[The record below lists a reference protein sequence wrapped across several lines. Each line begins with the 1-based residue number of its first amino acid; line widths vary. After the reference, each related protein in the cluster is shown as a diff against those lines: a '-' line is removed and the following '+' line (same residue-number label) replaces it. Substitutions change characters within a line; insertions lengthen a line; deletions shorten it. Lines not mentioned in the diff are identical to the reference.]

1 MSIGLIGRKLGM
13 TRVFNENGKSV
24 PVTVIQVEANRVTQ
38 IKNAETDGYTAI
50 QVTTGERKAS
60 RMTKAEIGHFAK
72 SGVAAGRGLWEFRL
86 EPSELEAYQLGS
98 EIKVDAFKDVKKVDV
113 TGQSKGKGTAGTIK
127 RYHFL
132 HQDYTHVNSRSH
144 RVPGSTGQNQT
155 PGRVFKGKKMAGHM
169 GAVRVTVQNLEIVK
183 IDAENDVILVKGSVP
198 GPKKS
203 LVMIKETVKSGK

>member
-13 TRVFNENGKSV
+13 TRVFNENGVSV

-38 IKNAETDGYTAI
+38 VKNADTDGYNAI

-72 SGVAAGRGLWEFRL
+72 TGVQAGRGLWEFRL
-86 EPSELEAYQLGS
+86 DSAELESYQVGA

-127 RYHFL
+127 RYNFL
-132 HQDYTHVNSRSH
+132 HQDYTHGNSRSH
-144 RVPGSTGQNQT
+144 RVVGSTGQNQT
-155 PGRVFKGKKMAGHM
+155 PGRVFKGKKMFGHM
-169 GAVRVTVQNLEIVK
+169 GSEKVTVMGLDLVR
-183 IDAENDVILVKGSVP
+183 IDADRNLLLVKGAVP
-198 GPKKS
+198 GANNGDLIVRPS
-203 LVMIKETVKSGK
+203 VKA

>member
-38 IKNAETDGYTAI
+38 LKNLENDGYTAI

-72 SGVAAGRGLWEFRL
+72 SGVQAGRGLWEFRL
-86 EPSELEAYQLGS
+86 NDEELASYKVGD
-98 EIKVDAFKDVKKVDV
+98 EIKVDAFQDVKKVDV

-127 RYHFL
+127 R
-132 HQDYTHVNSRSH
+132 
-144 RVPGSTGQNQT
+144 VPGSTGQNQT
-155 PGRVFKGKKMAGHM
+155 PGRVFKGKKMVGHM
-169 GAVRVTVQNLEIVK
+169 GSEKVTVLGLDLVR
-183 IDAENDVILVKGSVP
+183 IDAERNLLLVKGAVP
-198 GPKKS
+198 GANNGDVIVRPS
-203 LVMIKETVKSGK
+203 LKA

>member
-38 IKNAETDGYTAI
+38 LKNLENDGYTAI

-72 SGVAAGRGLWEFRL
+72 SGVQAGRGLWEFRL
-86 EPSELEAYQLGS
+86 NDEELASYKVGD
-98 EIKVDAFKDVKKVDV
+98 EIKVDAFQDVKKVDV
-113 TGQSKGKGTAGTIK
+113 TGQSKGKGTAGTI
-127 RYHFL
+127 
-132 HQDYTHVNSRSH
+132 N

-155 PGRVFKGKKMAGHM
+155 PGRVFKGKKMVGHM
-169 GAVRVTVQNLEIVK
+169 GSEKVTVLGLDLVR
-183 IDAENDVILVKGSVP
+183 IDAERNLLLVKGAVP
-198 GPKKS
+198 GANNGDVIVRPS
-203 LVMIKETVKSGK
+203 LKA

>member
-38 IKNAETDGYTAI
+38 VKNAETDGYNAI
-50 QVTTGERKAS
+50 QVTTRERKAS
-60 RMTKAEIGHFAK
+60 RINKPETGHFAK
-72 SGVAAGRGLWEFRL
+72 AKVAAGRGLWEFRL
-86 EPSELEAYQLGS
+86 EPAELAAYQVGS

-132 HQDYTHVNSRSH
+132 HQDFTHGNSRSH

-155 PGRVFKGKKMAGHM
+155 PGHVFKGKKMVGHM
-169 GAVRVTVQNLEIVK
+169 GDERVTVLDLELVRIDSERNLL
-183 IDAENDVILVKGSVP
+183 LVKGAVP
-198 GPKKS
+198 GANNGDLIVRPS
-203 LVMIKETVKSGK
+203 VKA

>member
-38 IKNAETDGYTAI
+38 LKNLENDGYTAI

-72 SGVAAGRGLWEFRL
+72 SGVQAGRGLWEFRL
-86 EPSELEAYQLGS
+86 NDEELASYKVGD
-98 EIKVDAFKDVKKVDV
+98 EIKVDAFQDVKKVDV

-132 HQDYTHVNSRSH
+132 HQDYTHGNSRSH

-155 PGRVFKGKKMAGHM
+155 PGRVFKGKKMVGDLKKK
-169 GAVRVTVQNLEIVK
+169 VT
-183 IDAENDVILVKGSVP
+183 GS
-198 GPKKS
+198 K
-203 LVMIKETVKSGK
+203 

>member
-38 IKNAETDGYTAI
+38 VKNAETDGYNAI
-50 QVTTGERKAS
+50 QVTTGDRKAS
-60 RMTKAEIGHFAK
+60 RINKPETGHFAK
-72 SGVAAGRGLWEFRL
+72 AKVAAGRGLWEFRL
-86 EPSELEAYQLGS
+86 EPAELAAYQVGS

-132 HQDYTHVNSRSH
+132 HQDFTHGNSRSH

-155 PGRVFKGKKMAGHM
+155 PGHVFKGKKMVGHM
-169 GAVRVTVQNLEIVK
+169 GDERVTVLDLELVRIDSERNLL
-183 IDAENDVILVKGSVP
+183 LVKGAVP
-198 GPKKS
+198 GANNGDLIVRPS
-203 LVMIKETVKSGK
+203 VKA

>member
-38 IKNAETDGYTAI
+38 IKNQESDGYTAI
-50 QVTTGERKAS
+50 QVTTGDRKAS

-72 SGVAAGRGLWEFRL
+72 SGVQAGRGLWEFRL
-86 EPSELEAYQLGS
+86 DESELASYKVGD
-98 EIKVDAFKDVKKVDV
+98 EIKVDAFQDVKKVDV

-132 HQDYTHVNSRSH
+132 HQDYTHGNSRSH

-155 PGRVFKGKKMAGHM
+155 PGRVFKGKKKMVGHM
-169 GAVRVTVQNLEIVK
+169 GSEKVTVLSLDLVR
-183 IDAENDVILVKGSVP
+183 IDAERNLLLVKGAVP
-198 GPKKS
+198 GANNGDVIVRPS
-203 LVMIKETVKSGK
+203 LKA

>member
-86 EPSELEAYQLGS
+86 EPSELEA
-98 EIKVDAFKDVKKVDV
+98 FKDGKKVDV
-113 TGQSKGKGTAGTIK
+113 TGQSKGKGTAGTSK

-132 HQDYTHVNSRSH
+132 HQDYTHGNSRSH

-155 PGRVFKGKKMAGHM
+155 PGRVFKGKKMVGHM
-169 GAVRVTVQNLEIVK
+169 GSERVTVMDLELVRIDSERNLL
-183 IDAENDVILVKGSVP
+183 LVKGAVP
-198 GPKKS
+198 GANNGDVIVRPS
-203 LVMIKETVKSGK
+203 VKA